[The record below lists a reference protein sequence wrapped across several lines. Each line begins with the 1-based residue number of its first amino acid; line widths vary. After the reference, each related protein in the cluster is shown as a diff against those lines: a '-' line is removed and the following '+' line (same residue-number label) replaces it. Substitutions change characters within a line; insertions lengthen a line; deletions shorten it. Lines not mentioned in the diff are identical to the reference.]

1 MPKAMDMEMLTS
13 PPQATEAAVM
23 VTELQALLEAA
34 LEEPIKD
41 MALPSTTSMMAMAVN
56 KLTAAMEVALDVAP
70 DAAQAKTM
78 ALAEPQPVSG
88 VPSSSATTAT
98 AASNQT
104 MAMATSNQTTA
115 MAVSNPEAN
124 LEVDPSEMALVVVD
138 AAKAPTTQTMALQ
151 MMAMVT
157 LPKIAAMVKP
167 RMMAMDSPRMMAT
180 VNLRTMATDNL
191 RTMAMDNPRTMATD
205 NPRTMATDN
214 PRTMATNNPR
224 TLATDNLISKP
235 STESEATLIKQKVK
249 LRKVATVNLRIAA
262 MVNLRTMATAKSMK
276 ATLDKLKI
284 VEKDLSKKTRAVKEC
299 SKQIKLSRTAEHRET
314 LVEPRWMDTNVH
326 IKL

>member
-124 LEVDPSEMALVVVD
+124 LAVDPSEMALVVVD

-180 VNLRTMATDNL
+180 VNLRTMA
-191 RTMAMDNPRTMATD
+191 MDNPRTMATD

-214 PRTMATNNPR
+214 PRMMATGNPR
-224 TLATDNLISKP
+224 TMATDNLISKP
-235 STESEATLIKQKVK
+235 STELEATLIKSKVK
-249 LRKVATVNLRIAA
+249 LRTAA
-262 MVNLRTMATAKSMK
+262 MVNLRTMATA
-276 ATLDKLKI
+276 
-284 VEKDLSKKTRAVKEC
+284 
-299 SKQIKLSRTAEHRET
+299 
-314 LVEPRWMDTNVH
+314 
-326 IKL
+326 

>member
-104 MAMATSNQTTA
+104 MAMATSNQTMAMATSNQTTA

-124 LEVDPSEMALVVVD
+124 LAVDPSEMALVVVD

-180 VNLRTMATDNL
+180 VNLRTMAMVNP

-205 NPRTMATDN
+205 NPRMMATDN
-214 PRTMATNNPR
+214 PRMMATGNPR
-224 TLATDNLISKP
+224 TMATDNLISKP
-235 STESEATLIKQKVK
+235 STELEATLIKSKVK
-249 LRKVATVNLRIAA
+249 LRTAA
-262 MVNLRTMATAKSMK
+262 MVNLRTMATA
-276 ATLDKLKI
+276 
-284 VEKDLSKKTRAVKEC
+284 
-299 SKQIKLSRTAEHRET
+299 
-314 LVEPRWMDTNVH
+314 
-326 IKL
+326 

>member
-13 PPQATEAAVM
+13 PHQATEAAVM

-157 LPKIAAMVKP
+157 LPK
-167 RMMAMDSPRMMAT
+167 MMAMDSPRMMAT

-299 SKQIKLSRTAEHRET
+299 SKQIKLSRTAEHKET
-314 LVEPRWMDTNVH
+314 MVEPQWMDTNVH

>member
-13 PPQATEAAVM
+13 PHQATEAAVM

-157 LPKIAAMVKP
+157 LPK
-167 RMMAMDSPRMMAT
+167 MMAMDSPRMMAT

-299 SKQIKLSRTAEHRET
+299 SKQIKLSRTAEHKET

>member
-157 LPKIAAMVKP
+157 LPK
-167 RMMAMDSPRMMAT
+167 MMAMDSPRMMAT

>member
-13 PPQATEAAVM
+13 PHQATEAAVM

-157 LPKIAAMVKP
+157 LPK
-167 RMMAMDSPRMMAT
+167 MMAMDSPRMMAT
-180 VNLRTMATDNL
+180 VNLRTMATDN
-191 RTMAMDNPRTMATD
+191 PRMMATG
-205 NPRTMATDN
+205 N

-299 SKQIKLSRTAEHRET
+299 SKQIKLSRTAEHKET

>member
-115 MAVSNPEAN
+115 MVLSNPEVNSA
-124 LEVDPSEMALVVVD
+124 VDPSEMALVVVD

-180 VNLRTMATDNL
+180 VNLRTMAMVNP

-205 NPRTMATDN
+205 NPRMMATGN
-214 PRTMATNNPR
+214 PRTM
-224 TLATDNLISKP
+224 ATDNLISKP
-235 STESEATLIKQKVK
+235 STELEATLIKSKVK
-249 LRKVATVNLRIAA
+249 LRTAA
-262 MVNLRTMATAKSMK
+262 MVNLRTMATA
-276 ATLDKLKI
+276 
-284 VEKDLSKKTRAVKEC
+284 
-299 SKQIKLSRTAEHRET
+299 
-314 LVEPRWMDTNVH
+314 
-326 IKL
+326 

>member
-157 LPKIAAMVKP
+157 LPK
-167 RMMAMDSPRMMAT
+167 MMAMDSPRMMAT

-299 SKQIKLSRTAEHRET
+299 SKQIKLSRTAEHKET
-314 LVEPRWMDTNVH
+314 MVEPQWMDTNVH